1 MLFGSALRQ
10 HPHVVALECYAPV
23 CMNLISKILPT
34 ANVMVDFHAAA
45 KSTVFEAAGVVFER
59 QAGMSSKLVTDALN
73 QREKLCSTGLGQ
85 GVAIPHGRIKGLK
98 APLGAFVRMA
108 APIPFE
114 APDGKPVGL
123 IFIMLVPE
131 QANESHLQ
139 LLSELAQMF
148 SDREFRDALIAA
160 GDAHALHRL
169 FAEWNPNAANQR
181 RPAV

>member
-1 MLFGSALRQ
+1 MFSLAAVKNDSHANVSEANTSAG
-10 HPHVVALECYAPV
+10 
-23 CMNLISKILPT
+23 MNLISKILPT
-34 ANVMVDFHAAA
+34 ANVMVDFHATD
-45 KSTVFEAAGVVFER
+45 KSKIFEAAGVVFER
-59 QAGMSSKLVTDALN
+59 QAGLSSKVVTDALN

-108 APIPFE
+108 EPIGFD

-131 QANESHLQ
+131 QANETHLQ
-139 LLSELAQMF
+139 LLGELATMF
-148 SDREFRDALIAA
+148 SDRDFRDALHEAV
-160 GDAHALHRL
+160 DAHALHSL
-169 FAEWNPNAANQR
+169 FAEWNPHAANQR

>member
-1 MLFGSALRQ
+1 MLFSSFVPQQSAIAATRD
-10 HPHVVALECYAPV
+10 HSPV

-34 ANVMVDFHAAA
+34 ANVNVDFHATA
-45 KSTVFEAAGVVFER
+45 KSTVFETAGVIFER
-59 QAGMSSKLVTDALN
+59 QAGLSSKVVTDALI

-98 APLGAFVRMA
+98 APLGAFVRLA
-108 APIPFE
+108 EPIPFE

-123 IFIMLVPE
+123 IFVMLVPE
-131 QANESHLQ
+131 QANETHLQ

-160 GDAHALHRL
+160 SDAHALHRL